1 MRDRKDFSSISRLAE
16 RCLYGDS
23 GENLKE
29 GASQGE
35 ENRHTQLNKQIEQNG
50 FKPLAREQVGFFHV
64 WIRGSN
70 RYIVFYESEDFKGFL
85 TRCKSAASRNET
97 IVTAFVLMD
106 NHVHLQ
112 IYTKSLTAFM
122 KSLLMSFNQWYN
134 LRKGMRGQVFTSPFC
149 SRPIY
154 SVDYLEYNFLYIL
167 TNPVRA
173 GMCES
178 VKDYRWSSY
187 HFTKVGH
194 YNFLDRFIDVNNMV
208 ANFLFSSNKD
218 LNLKA
223 LAHINEFWA
232 AKEANNQEPNNGI
245 SSTCVSSGGLDR
257 GTIRPTDNEVA
268 QYLKFVLRGRDL
280 GSVSRGE
287 LSRILKVLRFQ
298 GNASFRQ
305 ISSVTHESFNDV
317 VRMVK
322 EAEG

>member
-1 MRDRKDFSSISRLAE
+1 MRDRKDFSSLTRLAE
-16 RCLYGDS
+16 KCLNGNSDAGANLGD
-23 GENLKE
+23 
-29 GASQGE
+29 
-35 ENRHTQLNKQIEQNG
+35 ENRHTQLNKQNEQNG
-50 FKPLAREQVGFFHV
+50 FKTLAREQVGFFHV

-70 RYIVFYESEDFKGFL
+70 RFIVFYESEDFKGFL
-85 TRCKSAASRNET
+85 SRCRNAAQRNET
-97 IVTAFVLMD
+97 IVTAFILMD

-112 IYTKSLTAFM
+112 VYTKSLTAFM

-194 YNFLDRFIDVNNMV
+194 YNFLNRFIDVSNMV
-208 ANFLFSSNKD
+208 ADFLFSSNKD

-223 LAHINEFWA
+223 LDHIEEYWA
-232 AKEANNQEPNNGI
+232 AKEAESGSGLGATPI
-245 SSTCVSSGGLDR
+245 VSSEPEKVVKS
-257 GTIRPTDNEVA
+257 IVKPSDNEVA
-268 QYLKFVLRGRDL
+268 QYLKFVLRGREL
-280 GSVSRGE
+280 GCLSRCE
-287 LSRILKVLRFQ
+287 LSRVMKVLRFQ
-298 GNASFRQ
+298 GNATFRQ
-305 ISSVTHESFNDV
+305 VSAVTHESFNDV
-317 VRMVK
+317 LRMVK